1 MDLLDQV
8 EDAITEEE
16 LSVDAGNKGGQ
27 VTGGDSTDSKYSPI
41 ANISLNVESN
51 KPREA
56 PSFDSFLVLEV
67 CPFAS
72 TCCSLINADELS

>member
-16 LSVDAGNKGGQ
+16 LPVHAGNKGVQ
-27 VTGGDSTDSKYSPI
+27 VTGGDSTDSKCSPI
-41 ANISLNVESN
+41 ASSLNVESN

-67 CPFAS
+67 CLFAS
-72 TCCSLINADELS
+72 TCSLINADVLF